1 MNRFHPTPPSPHR
14 AAWSTALGLVL
25 LLSALL
31 GLACAQS
38 DAESPAAEGWVE
50 IRGHRVSVEIADS
63 PVEQSLGLGE
73 RDSLPWDHGMLF
85 VYDRPDFYAF
95 WMKGMRFSIDIL
107 WMREGR
113 IVEIAPS
120 VPFEPGGNGPTLR
133 PRMLADSVLEV
144 PAGYAAARGWR
155 VGDRVRFERKPG
167 G

>member
-1 MNRFHPTPPSPHR
+1 MERSRPIPPASPR
-14 AAWSTALGLVL
+14 TARRVAIRLALILLAAVGF
-25 LLSALL
+25 
-31 GLACAQS
+31 ACAQS
-38 DAESPAAEGWVE
+38 DPERPATEGWIE
-50 IRGHRVSVEIADS
+50 IHGHRVSVEIADR
-63 PVEQSLGLGE
+63 PEEQSLGLGE

-113 IVEIAPS
+113 IVEIAPN

-133 PRMLADSVLEV
+133 PRTLADSVLEV

-155 VGDRVRFERKPG
+155 VGDRVKFDRTPG
-167 G
+167 S